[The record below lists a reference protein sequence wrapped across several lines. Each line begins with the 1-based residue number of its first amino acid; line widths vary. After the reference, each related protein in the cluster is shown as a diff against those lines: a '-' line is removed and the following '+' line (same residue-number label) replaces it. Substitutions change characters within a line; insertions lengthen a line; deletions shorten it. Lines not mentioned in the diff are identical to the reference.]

1 MKLEIP
7 LGELTPE
14 QVEAALREANRP
26 KGTACGTISASALT
40 SESEPKRLL
49 PSSAGYNT

>member
-26 KGTACGTISASALT
+26 KGTACGTIQSKDLEA
-40 SESEPKRLL
+40 KKVK
-49 PSSAGYNT
+49 